1 MPRNSKNYQCQDK
14 KEKKK
19 KKSSILSTKI
29 YQSINDYLIHS
40 LKESKLRESFR
51 KSNWV
56 TKENQI
62 FVGRRKERM

>member
-1 MPRNSKNYQCQDK
+1 MPGQKG
-14 KEKKK
+14 KKK

-29 YQSINDYLIHS
+29 YQSINDYLIHP

-51 KSNWV
+51 KHNWV